1 MRLVVYAF
9 LAKSYTK
16 TRRRVSRMR
25 AARHLLTIALT
36 FAAMGTA
43 NAQEAII
50 SVAEAKSLVGIV
62 LRHRG
67 FPSSSQFCEIE
78 HLDKDGDPFEPR
90 LLRIWCFLRPSKY
103 SSYKSLGHLVSPRTG
118 DVLEYDFCRWFGYP
132 DLRRMQKRIMLR
144 THATEAAEVQYRQ
157 KTGCTKVK

>member
-1 MRLVVYAF
+1 
-9 LAKSYTK
+9 
-16 TRRRVSRMR
+16 MR

-78 HLDKDGDPFEPR
+78 HLDKDGDPFEPGYYAFGAS
-90 LLRIWCFLRPSKY
+90 CDRPNTAAT
-103 SSYKSLGHLVSPRTG
+103 SPWGT
-118 DVLEYDFCRWFGYP
+118 L
-132 DLRRMQKRIMLR
+132 
-144 THATEAAEVQYRQ
+144 
-157 KTGCTKVK
+157 